1 MLPDRL
7 SRGSVVALFA
17 GLALVLLPFADL
29 HVAGHDPWATVARM
43 AQGFARPDFG
53 AVEQIGRALLL
64 TVAFA
69 VGGVA
74 LGGVAGL
81 VLAPFYGS
89 RPVRLTCVALRS
101 VHELFWA
108 LMLLQALGI
117 GPWTGL
123 LAIALPYAGIFAK
136 VFAEQME
143 EADQRPSLALPP
155 GVDALS
161 RFLFARAPL
170 MLPAMWTYALY
181 RVECGLRSSAVL
193 GFVGLPTLGYQL
205 EIVFSEGDY
214 GAASAILII
223 YVALIASMRLWMRPR
238 LALPWVLLS
247 AIVLAS
253 VASPPMGQGALLR
266 FLTVDIVPAPLR
278 NGEGFGALAAWLW
291 PLLTDQVL
299 PGLAATLVA
308 AQIALVLAGLVAVA
322 TSGLIVPRVAGRLGR
337 LAGHLLLVIL
347 RSLPEVM
354 LAFLFLQILGPSM
367 LPAILALALHNGAI
381 IGHLLG
387 REGEAACE
395 VLRRDAPWGV
405 TLWAWELAPRL
416 FGRFVALCLYRWEII
431 LRETAVMGLL
441 GVATLG
447 FFVDGAVAELR
458 LDRALVLLVAAGVLT
473 AGVDALSRALRR
485 RLGADRAR
493 RSGQESCQER

>member
-1 MLPDRL
+1 MLPERL

-17 GLALVLLPFADL
+17 GLALLLLPFADL
-29 HVAGHDPWATVARM
+29 HVAGHDPWAAVGRM
-43 AQGFARPDFG
+43 AQGVLRPDF
-53 AVEQIGRALLL
+53 AAIEQVGWSLVL

-69 VGGVA
+69 VAGVA
-74 LGGVAGL
+74 LGGTAGL
-81 VLAPFYGS
+81 ALAPFYGN
-89 RPVRLTCVALRS
+89 RIVRLTCVALRS

-108 LMLLQALGI
+108 LLLMQALGI
-117 GPWTGL
+117 GALTGV

-143 EADQRPSLALPP
+143 DADPRPSAVLPP
-155 GVDALS
+155 GVDPLS

-170 MLPAMWTYALY
+170 MLPAMRTYSLY

-205 EIVFSEGDY
+205 ETVFSEGDY

-223 YVALIASMRLWMRPR
+223 YVSLIATMRLWMRPH
-238 LALPWVLLS
+238 LVPLWVLLS
-247 AIVLAS
+247 GVVLTS
-253 VASPPMGQGALLR
+253 LSSPPMGQGALLR

-278 NGEGFGALAAWLW
+278 NGEGLGAFLAWLW
-291 PLLTDQVL
+291 PLLTGQVI
-299 PGLAATLVA
+299 PGLAATLVV
-308 AQIALVLAGLVAVA
+308 AQIALVLTGLVAVA
-322 TSGLIVPRVAGRLGR
+322 TSGLVVPSIAGRLGS
-337 LAGHLLLVIL
+337 LAGHLALVIL
-347 RSLPEVM
+347 RSIPEVM
-354 LAFLFLQILGPSM
+354 LAFVFLQILGPSM
-367 LPAILALALHNGAI
+367 LPAVLALAIHNGAI

-387 REGEAACE
+387 REAEATGAT
-395 VLRRDAPWGV
+395 LRRDAPRGL

-416 FGRFVALCLYRWEII
+416 FGRFLALCLYRWEII
-431 LRETAVMGLL
+431 LREAAVMGLL

-458 LDRALVLLVAAGVLT
+458 LDRAVVLLVSAGVLT

-485 RLGADRAR
+485 RIGADRAR
-493 RSGQESCQER
+493 IQRDTSC